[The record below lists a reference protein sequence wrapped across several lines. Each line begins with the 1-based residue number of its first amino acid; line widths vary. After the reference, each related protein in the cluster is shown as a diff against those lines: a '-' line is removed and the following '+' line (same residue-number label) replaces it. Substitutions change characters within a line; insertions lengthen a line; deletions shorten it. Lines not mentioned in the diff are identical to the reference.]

1 MTALVPIP
9 DFSTWPITVSLA
21 ADRVQFAFK
30 QFFAAEIRNP
40 HTRYAYL
47 KGAEDFFSFVASR
60 DGGNSLHTIDS
71 LHVTAWIDDMA
82 TRRLSAPTIK
92 QRLAGLRMLFRA
104 LVRERVL
111 PINPAEV
118 VRGPKH
124 SVTTGKTPVLSGD
137 EVKRLLLSINATT
150 EFETLTAL
158 RDRAMIASMA
168 YTFARITAVTSLR
181 IEHVF
186 TQQRKL
192 WLRLHD
198 KGGKCHDIPCHH
210 ALESYI
216 ADWLDAAGH
225 RGQPDAPL
233 FQTIIW
239 KFLPDEKSSTNDD
252 PDGPQ
257 WPRKKRLRHRFLSG
271 RPMTQSL
278 TWDVVQRRTKAA
290 GIDTK
295 VCNHTFRAAGI
306 TAYLS
311 NGGTI
316 ERAAKIA
323 GHASTRTTQLYDR
336 RPDDVTMDEIN
347 KIQFE

>member
-1 MTALVPIP
+1 MYALVPIP
-9 DFSTWPITVSLA
+9 DFSTWPIAVSIA
-21 ADRVQFAFK
+21 ADRVQFAFR

-47 KGAEDFFSFVASR
+47 KGAEDFFAFVASR
-60 DGGNSLHTIDS
+60 DGGNALHTIDS

-82 TRRLSAPTIK
+82 ARRLSAPTIK

-104 LVRERVL
+104 LVRERIL
-111 PINPAEV
+111 AINPADV

-137 EVKRLLLSINATT
+137 EVKQLLQSITATT

-158 RDRAMIASMA
+158 RDRAMIATMA
-168 YTFARITAVTSLR
+168 YTFARVTAVTSLR
-181 IEHVF
+181 VVHVF
-186 TQQRKL
+186 TQHRKL

-198 KGGKCHDIPCHH
+198 KGGKNHDIPCHH
-210 ALESYI
+210 ALESYL

-225 RGQPDAPL
+225 KHQSDAPL
-233 FQTIIW
+233 FQTIVW
-239 KFLPDEKSSTNDD
+239 ELVSEPMTTVH
-252 PDGPQ
+252 DGADGLRLQ
-257 WPRKKRLRHRFLSG
+257 RKKPLRRRVLSG

-278 TWDVVQRRTKAA
+278 AWDVVQRRTKAA

-311 NGGTI
+311 HGGTI

-323 GHASTRTTQLYDR
+323 GHVSTRTTQLYDR
-336 RPDDVTMDEIN
+336 RSDDVTMDEIN